1 MLTFSVAKALARLA
15 DTLTTTRQFREGS
28 VMTRSKAFAIIVITT
43 GLGLLGA
50 DSAAA
55 RSHAHGTGAVV
66 PCSLDGINPTYHP
79 AIFDNPAVARSYGFV
94 KGQDGV

>member
-1 MLTFSVAKALARLA
+1 MKLYNE
-15 DTLTTTRQFREGS
+15 EGA
-28 VMTRSKAFAIIVITT
+28 MTGNKAFAVIVITT
-43 GLGLLGA
+43 GLGILGA

-66 PCSLDGINPTYHP
+66 PCSLDGINPVYHP

-94 KGQDGV
+94 KGQDGVWRVESNCRK